1 MHIERLVIV
10 GVGLIGGSLAAALRR
25 AGVVKTIVGVG
36 RSRENLAQAQSLG
49 LIDAS
54 MPLAEAIA
62 GADVIVLA
70 VPVGAMTEIFPLL
83 TKTSAT
89 ITDVGSVK
97 ACVVAD
103 ARAALGANAR
113 RFVPAHPIAGTEQSG
128 AKAARADLFVDRQVI
143 LTPNADT
150 DAASHAR
157 VGALWTAAGAR
168 LTEMDAATHDE
179 IFALTSHLPHLLAY
193 SLVNLLANAR
203 DIALPAGT
211 DSLFDFA
218 ASGFRDFTRIA
229 GSDPTMW
236 RDICLAN
243 REPIAAGLK
252 RYADSLAQLGAAV
265 ERGDATAL
273 HELFTVAKRARDAFA
288 RGAAA

>member
-25 AGVVKTIVGVG
+25 AGSVKTVIGVG
-36 RSRENLAQAQSLG
+36 RSRENLAQARSLG
-49 LIDAS
+49 LIDTS
-54 MPLAEAIA
+54 LPLAEAIVD
-62 GADVIVLA
+62 ADVIVLA
-70 VPVGAMTEIFPLL
+70 VPVGAMSEIFPILA
-83 TKTSAT
+83 KSSAT

-97 ACVVAD
+97 ARVVAD
-103 ARAALGANAR
+103 AQAALGAKASQ
-113 RFVPAHPIAGTEQSG
+113 FVPAHPIAGTEQSG
-128 AKAARADLFVDRQVI
+128 ARAARADLFIDRQVI
-143 LTPNADT
+143 LTPNAKT
-150 DAASHAR
+150 DPASLAR
-157 VGALWTAAGAR
+157 VRALWAATGAR
-168 LTEMDAATHDE
+168 VTEMDAATHDE

-265 ERGDATAL
+265 ERGDAAAL
-273 HELFTVAKRARDAFA
+273 QELFTVAKRARDAFA